1 MTRTSVRI
9 ACLCALLLSVARPAL
24 AEDQAVAA
32 VDPAPMSDSDLDD
45 QRGGMSTP
53 SGVQFFFGAV
63 VSTYIDGQMALQ
75 TQLTWTD
82 QGVVQTTQ
90 GDLANDLAA
99 QAAAG
104 GIHLSA
110 NASGAYVPGT
120 NGGTVVLNSVDPGQI
135 ANAVLNTADNRT
147 ITQNTAIT
155 LSIPNLA
162 QYQADTQAVQTA
174 MKIQDSIDRAVGIT
188 TH

>member
-1 MTRTSVRI
+1 MTRTAARI
-9 ACLCALLLSVARPAL
+9 ACLCTLLLLAARPAL
-24 AEDQAVAA
+24 AEDAA
-32 VDPAPMSDSDLDD
+32 IASGDPVPMSDADLDD

-53 SGVQFFFGAV
+53 SGVQFYFGAV
-63 VSTYIDGQMALQ
+63 VNTYIDGQLALQ

-90 GDLANDLAA
+90 GNLASDLVS

-104 GIHLSA
+104 GIHLSP
-110 NASGAYVPGT
+110 NAAGAYVPGI
-120 NGGTVVLNSVDPGQI
+120 NGGTVVLNSIDPGQI

-147 ITQNTAIT
+147 ITQNTNIT
-155 LSIPNLA
+155 LTIPNLA

-174 MKIQDSIDRAVGIT
+174 MKIQDAINRAVGIT

>member
-1 MTRTSVRI
+1 MTRTLVRI
-9 ACLCALLLSVARPAL
+9 ACLCALLLPAARPAL
-24 AEDQAVAA
+24 AEDTTAVVA
-32 VDPAPMSDSDLDD
+32 DPAPMSDTDLDD

-63 VSTYIDGQMALQ
+63 VSTYIDGQLALQ

-82 QGVVQTTQ
+82 QGVVQTSQ
-90 GDLANDLAA
+90 GNMASDLAA

-135 ANAVLNTADNRT
+135 ANAVLNTADNRN

-155 LSIPNLA
+155 LTIPNLA
-162 QYQADTQAVQTA
+162 QYQADAAAVQNA